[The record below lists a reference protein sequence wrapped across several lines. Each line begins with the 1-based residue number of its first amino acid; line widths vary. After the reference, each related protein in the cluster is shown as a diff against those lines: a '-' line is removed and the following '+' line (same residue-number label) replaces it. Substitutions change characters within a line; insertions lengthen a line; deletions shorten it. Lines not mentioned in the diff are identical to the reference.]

1 MRAYRVAYDGR
12 PYYGFQRQPD
22 VPTVEDVLFD
32 ALGRLG
38 AVDGDEP
45 SGYAAAGRNDAG
57 VSALAQTVAF
67 DAPGWLTP
75 AAFNSELPA
84 DVRVWASADVP
95 PDFHSTHDALAR
107 EYRYHLHAPD
117 ADDAL
122 VGDVLATLAGEH
134 DFHNLT
140 PDERGTARTLETS
153 VERDGEFLVLRLRAG
168 GFARHMV
175 RRVVGLVD
183 EVGSGAAGPERVQ
196 RVLSKESLSGPAGV
210 PTAPAGPLVLWDVT
224 YDVDFAVDAEAAA
237 SAKSVFEERRVEHA
251 TNARVAGSILD
262 GLD

>member
-1 MRAYRVAYDGR
+1 
-12 PYYGFQRQPD
+12 
-22 VPTVEDVLFD
+22 
-32 ALGRLG
+32 
-38 AVDGDEP
+38 
-45 SGYAAAGRNDAG
+45 
-57 VSALAQTVAF
+57 
-67 DAPGWLTP
+67 
-75 AAFNSELPA
+75 
-84 DVRVWASADVP
+84 VRVWASADVP

-140 PDERGTARTLETS
+140 PDARGPPGRWRRAS
-153 VERDGEFLVLRLRAG
+153 ERDGEFLVLRLRAG

-183 EVGSGAAGPERVQ
+183 EVGSGAAGPEQVQ

-262 GLD
+262 GLG